1 MQNKKIEK
9 PDGTVRFSLFLKGM
23 AMGAADVVPGV
34 SGGTIAFITGIYEE
48 LVNALKSA
56 DWEALKMLFSGKFQA
71 AWLHINGS
79 FLLVLFS
86 GILTS
91 IFSMANLVSWLLEQ
105 HPKILWAYFFGLIL
119 ASVVMLAQQVNLRKW
134 PHFVALL
141 VGAGLAFELTRMT
154 AISISPSGWVIAACG
169 ALAICAMILPGISG
183 SFILLLLGM
192 YEPILTAVKSFDLQ
206 TLSLFALGCAT
217 GLMSFSRL
225 LSWLLNR
232 YHQLTLAVLTGFIV
246 GSLNKVW
253 PWKYHHL
260 EDGIFHEFNT
270 SASHY
275 QMINQADPQLLAV
288 SAALVMGV
296 VTILLINRA
305 GNAGSKG

>member
-1 MQNKKIEK
+1 MQSKKLKNFGETI
-9 PDGTVRFSLFLKGM
+9 RFSLFLKGM

-48 LVNALKSA
+48 LVNALKSV
-56 DWEALKMLFSGKFQA
+56 DLEALNMLFSGKFQA

-91 IFSMANLVSWLLEQ
+91 IFSMANLVSWLLEE
-105 HPKILWAYFFGLIL
+105 HPKILWAYFFGLVL
-119 ASVVMLAQQVNLRKW
+119 ASVVMLAQQVDLRKW
-134 PHFVALL
+134 GYFIALL

-154 AISISPSGWVIAACG
+154 AVSISPSGWIITACG

-192 YEPILTAVKSFDLQ
+192 YEPILTAVKSFDLH
-206 TLSLFALGCAT
+206 TLLLFALGCVI
-217 GLMSFSRL
+217 GLISFSRL
-225 LSWLLNR
+225 LAWLLNS
-232 YHQLTLAVLTGFIV
+232 YHQLTLAVLIGFIL

-253 PWKYHHL
+253 PWKYSQI
-260 EDGIFHEFNT
+260 EDNALREFNT
-270 SASHY
+270 SPSYY
-275 QMINQADPQLLAV
+275 QIINQADPQFLAV
-288 SAALVMGV
+288 LAALLVGV
-296 VTILLINRA
+296 VTILLLNRA
-305 GNAGSKG
+305 GNAGSRG